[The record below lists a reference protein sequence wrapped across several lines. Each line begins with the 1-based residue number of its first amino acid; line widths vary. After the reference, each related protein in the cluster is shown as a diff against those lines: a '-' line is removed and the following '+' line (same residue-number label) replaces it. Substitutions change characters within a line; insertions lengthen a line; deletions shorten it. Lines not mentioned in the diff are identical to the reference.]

1 MRNYDSI
8 INLPHHVSKKHPQMS
23 NHDRAA
29 QFAPFAALTGY
40 DDAIVETARIT
51 SDEIELYGAEL
62 DEINAKFAQLLE
74 LISEQPEVEI
84 TYFVPDKK
92 KTGGK
97 YLTYKGKVK
106 RIDTVN
112 RQMFFVDKTMIELDK
127 IIGIQSE
134 IFTEV
139 ID

>member
-1 MRNYDSI
+1 MRNYDLI
-8 INLPHHVSKKHPQMS
+8 INLTHHVSKKHPQMS

-92 KTGGK
+92 KAGGK

>member
-92 KTGGK
+92 KAGGK

>member
-92 KTGGK
+92 KSGGK
-97 YLTYKGKVK
+97 YLNYKGKVK